1 MGAQLVIKDASGK
14 VVLDLSSRITRFTI
28 EYTAVTDATKLLPK
42 QVVKIGNKSD
52 RASYWFL
59 TRYAKT
65 AWSDRPNIEG
75 GPYPSFAVYM
85 CDKAEVNSSGFN
97 AGWKNDVMSKM
108 DDNSLYVVIE
118 DTRNS
123 VRGGYQNSVVVDV
136 GRY

>member
-1 MGAQLVIKDASGK
+1 MSAKLIIKDKDGK

-28 EYTAVTDATKLLPK
+28 DYVATTDPTKLLPK
-42 QVVKIGNKSD
+42 QVIKIGNKVD
-52 RASYWFL
+52 RGSFWFL

-65 AWSDRPNIEG
+65 AWSNRPEIEG

-85 CDKAEVNSSGFN
+85 CDKAEVQSSGFS
-97 AGWKNDVMSKM
+97 AGWVNDVSSKM
-108 DDNSLYVVIE
+108 DDNSLYIVIE

-123 VRGGYQNSVVVDV
+123 VQGGYQNSVSVDV